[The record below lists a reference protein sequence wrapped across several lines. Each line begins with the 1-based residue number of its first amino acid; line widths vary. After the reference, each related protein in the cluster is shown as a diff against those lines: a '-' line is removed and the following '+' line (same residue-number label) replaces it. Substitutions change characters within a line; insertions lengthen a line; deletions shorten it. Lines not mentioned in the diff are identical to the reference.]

1 MMKYFKNNEEG
12 IALVFTLLTFLV
24 LAMLGTAL
32 MTIGVANV
40 KLTKATAQHEST
52 FYIAEGGI
60 NQSIAILEK
69 QAKELGAMNLSH
81 DDFFN
86 QLEAFIDENI
96 QGELDIFEENAGEEP
111 IAVIDVTKETA
122 VNQTVGNYSQRSV
135 RYTLE
140 STGQQGSADRTVSSS
155 FDLAHRIKVA
165 TSGNRGVMDYLLYS
179 ESNHTVDLTGGGYY
193 EGDLYA
199 KDVNIRASNTDFR
212 GSIISEK
219 GIAISSSSKIAGDLI
234 ALGGN
239 VNLSASNNAVDGDI
253 HASGDVQLS
262 SGTEASNI
270 FSKGLVDLSGGNEV
284 KGDIHSIGNVKL
296 GYGTNTQHVFSGGS
310 LIWSGNNSILGEI
323 HAQENVGESD
333 SEPSDITVNGH
344 VFSGQ
349 NVYTVAYNRYIFR
362 QDVHAGNDIRL
373 GTDNKIEGNAYAGQ
387 QIIGDGIIL
396 GSRYVESEVEEPIFP
411 TLPDY
416 KGYTPMENKIALS
429 EFEYGSKKENINQTV
444 TLEPGAYGEVKING
458 SGEVILKSGDYYF
471 ESLSSVPH
479 TGVKFDITNGP
490 INVYVAENVDI
501 KTDLEFHVKKG
512 NRDVM
517 IDRNFISH
525 HLDEVKSYAG
535 DIYFETHGNFTL
547 PESSNFIGSII
558 VNNDFTVGN
567 SSTLVGTFA
576 VKEGKINIRDYGPQL
591 YYAPPKRS
599 AGTDYVTGGSDAS
612 GEMLPVEMI
621 NTVPVSEQ

>member
-1 MMKYFKNNEEG
+1 MDTDNGRLDLIFEEAVNVMKYFKNDEEG

-52 FYIAEGGI
+52 FYIAEGGV

-69 QAKELGAMNLSH
+69 RAKELGAMNLSH

-96 QGELDIFEENAGEEP
+96 QGELDIFEENAGEVP
-111 IAVIDVTKETA
+111 IAVIDVTRETA
-122 VNQTVGNYSQRSV
+122 VDQTVGNYSQRLV
-135 RYTLE
+135 HYTLE
-140 STGQQGSADRTVSSS
+140 STGQQGSSDRTVSSS
-155 FDLAHRIKVA
+155 FNLAHRIKVA

-179 ESNHTVDLTGGGYY
+179 ESNDTVDLTGGGYY

-199 KDVNIRASNTDFR
+199 KDVNIRASNTDFQ

-239 VNLSASNNAVDGDI
+239 VNLSDSNNAVGGDI
-253 HASGDVQLS
+253 HASG
-262 SGTEASNI
+262 
-270 FSKGLVDLSGGNEV
+270 
-284 KGDIHSIGNVKL
+284 NVKISH
-296 GYGTNTQHVFSGGS
+296 GTNTNNIYTEGS
-310 LIWSGNNSILGEI
+310 LLFGGYNNINGEV
-323 HAQENVGESD
+323 HAQANVDVNGNS
-333 SEPSDITVNGH
+333 SHITVNGH
-344 VFSGQ
+344 VFSGHDV
-349 NVYTVAYNRYIFR
+349 NTVANNRYVFR
-362 QDVHAGNDIRL
+362 QDVHAGNEIIL
-373 GTDNKIEGNAYAGQ
+373 GTNNKIEGNAYAGK

-396 GSRYVESEVEEPIFP
+396 GNRYTGSEVEEPVSP

-416 KGYTPMENKIALS
+416 KGYIPIKDTISLS
-429 EFEYGSKKENINQTV
+429 EFEYGSKKDNINQTI

-471 ESLSSVPH
+471 KSLSSVPH
-479 TGVKFDITNGP
+479 TGVKFDISNGP
-490 INVYVAENVDI
+490 INVYIAENVDI

-512 NRDVM
+512 NRDVL
-517 IDRNFISH
+517 IDKNFVNN

-558 VNNDFTVGN
+558 VNNDFTVG
-567 SSTLVGTFA
+567 SASTLVGAFA
-576 VKEGKINIRDYGPQL
+576 VKEGKINIQNYAPQL
-591 YYAPPKRS
+591 YYAPPKQS
-599 AGTDYVTGGSDAS
+599 AGADYVTGGSDENS
-612 GEMLPVEMI
+612 EMPPVEMI
-621 NTVPVSEQ
+621 NLVPVSEQ